1 MSQIADFLTTNEGK
15 SELANNGLPS
25 TCTFNLSTKTVE
37 EVGAEATYAGGFS
50 VATGTGYTSKT
61 ESEPTAVK
69 GKVEFAKKTW
79 ETGPATDWPSSVK
92 SCWLSNGTS
101 KLICGWN
108 LQAGGGGRAMNAAN
122 TTENFQP
129 TLQLE

>member
-1 MSQIADFLTTNEGK
+1 MADFLAPNEGK
-15 SELANNGLPS
+15 TELANNGLPT

-37 EVGAEATYAGGFS
+37 EVGASATYAGGFG
-50 VATGTGYTSKT
+50 VATGTGYSSKT
-61 ESEPTAVK
+61 EAEPTASS

-79 ETGPATDWPSSVK
+79 ETGSATDWPASVK

-108 LQAGGGGRAMNAAN
+108 LQAGGTGRDLSKAN
-122 TTENFQP
+122 TTENFTP
-129 TLQLE
+129 TLQVG